1 MRAREGLT
9 ADGLTHSAD
18 DDAPDIVDPTER
30 GELLTE
36 EQLDRS
42 VLAIT
47 FTNKATE
54 EMKSRIISAL
64 ITSRNRPKV
73 SSVSGRVSTI
83 SSGLTTALA
92 KPSRSAETINADV
105 LSNRTPLKM

>member
-42 VLAIT
+42 VLAEFDSQLAELDAAAERVAAGT
-47 FTNKATE
+47 FGRCETCG
-54 EMKSRIISAL
+54 
-64 ITSRNRPKV
+64 RPIGDERLEAIV
-73 SSVSGRVSTI
+73 WARSCVAHSGT
-83 SSGLTTALA
+83 
-92 KPSRSAETINADV
+92 
-105 LSNRTPLKM
+105 